1 MEDMK
6 KNYFVDEE
14 TGAVTFF
21 DDDDGIFDTGIML
34 LRKREPSKK
43 LKKMIWIYYVEG
55 KIRKEVRSA
64 VLVPRAKDDFGGY
77 VSLEDVFDGRNEM
90 PLYEVR
96 SSFEGKD
103 GKKVKNVY
111 YMVKDEIAPGVVI
124 SANLKPQVDSAQ
136 GIIETLIALTR
147 FKKEQEAGKA
157 AQTTDGGD
165 VTPETPPAETPGKK
179 NKS

>member
-1 MEDMK
+1 MENME

-21 DDDDGIFDTGIML
+21 DDDDGVFDTGIKL

-43 LKKMIWIYYVEG
+43 LKKMIWIYYVQG
-55 KIRKEVRSA
+55 KVRKEVRVA

-77 VSLEDVFDGRNEM
+77 VSLDDVFDGRNEM

-96 SSFEGKD
+96 SSYVGKD
-103 GKKVKNVY
+103 GKKVKIVY
-111 YMVKDEIAPGVVI
+111 YRVKDEIAPGVEI
-124 SANLKPQVDSAQ
+124 SANLRPQVDSGQ
-136 GIIETLIALTR
+136 GIIETLIALAR
-147 FKKEQEAGKA
+147 VSKEQEAEKV
-157 AQTTDGGD
+157 AQTAEGGD
-165 VTPETPPAETPGKK
+165 VTPDSLPVEKPEKK